1 MAPARD
7 HDHSALALFAAE
19 LQAARA
25 RAGVSRDELAARIN
39 YSASLVGMVESMR
52 RVPRLDFAQRCD
64 EALGTTGTF
73 ARLHEHLRT
82 APFPSWFRPFAQH
95 EAEATSLRTFQLVL
109 VPGLLQTPEYARA
122 VLSTRVGATAD
133 DVDQAVTARLE
144 RQAILDRDD
153 PPLLWVLIDEG
164 ALRRP
169 VSGRDVMQAQVEHL
183 VEMAGRPNVIIQVIP
198 AEVGAHQGLVGAFV
212 IADFAA
218 APRIVYLE
226 TIGGGAEPGLGAGG
240 SWWPSAVG
248 RQRGRCRRHGPVV
261 NGPRRSRCLGLTQ
274 SPARGGVYGH
284 FVQRC
289 AVAS

>member
-218 APRIVYLE
+218 APSIVYLE
-226 TIGGGAEPGLGAGG
+226 TALTGLVVERQEDVA
-240 SWWPSAVG
+240 AVTLTYDTLKTEAL
-248 RQRGRCRRHGPVV
+248 
-261 NGPRRSRCLGLTQ
+261 PRAASFELLQ
-274 SPARGGVYGH
+274 E
-284 FVQRC
+284 
-289 AVAS
+289 VAKTWT

>member
-95 EAEATSLRTFQLVL
+95 EAEATSLRTFQVVL
-109 VPGLLQTPEYARA
+109 VPGLLQTGDYARA
-122 VLSTRVGATAD
+122 LLSTKVGATED
-133 DVDQAVTARLE
+133 DVDQLVTARLE
-144 RQAILDRDD
+144 RQAILDRDN
-153 PPLLWVLIDEG
+153 PPLLWVVVDEA
-164 ALRRP
+164 ALHRP
-169 VSGRDVMQAQVEHL
+169 VGGRDVMRLQVEHL
-183 VEMAGRPNVIIQVIP
+183 AEMAARPNVVIQVIP
-198 AEVGAHQGLVGAFV
+198 AEVGAHVGLTGAFV
-212 IADFAA
+212 IADFAS
-218 APRIVYLE
+218 APNIVYLE
-226 TIGGGAEPGLGAGG
+226 TALTGLVIERQEDVA
-240 SWWPSAVG
+240 AVTLTYDTLKTESL
-248 RQRGRCRRHGPVV
+248 
-261 NGPRRSRCLGLTQ
+261 PRAASLELLRE
-274 SPARGGVYGH
+274 
-284 FVQRC
+284 
-289 AVAS
+289 VAKTWT